1 MTLES
6 QVAAV
11 IQTQIKFQAL
21 RVKEARKMKLLGK
34 KLKTILISTIFFD

>member
-1 MTLES
+1 MTLEG

-11 IQTQIKFQAL
+11 IQTQIKFKVQ

-34 KLKTILISTIFFD
+34 KLMTILISTIFFE